1 MVLPRTTEK
10 RQIGSIWFD
19 ERLFFLKLTCLF
31 LIIAFMDHGSFLL
44 ASVYHNTNLPK
55 DVQIAQILYL
65 IKAINWSQKAYQI
78 YCFVW
83 LLHERGRKGTK
94 ILIICYLKRSIFHL
108 LLCHSTCYLESI
120 EPSLRSSF
128 LFPLTAELSQVSS
141 SALVA
146 NQE

>member
-1 MVLPRTTEK
+1 MAH
-10 RQIGSIWFD
+10 F
-19 ERLFFLKLTCLF
+19 
-31 LIIAFMDHGSFLL
+31 L
-44 ASVYHNTNLPK
+44 ASVYHDTNLPK

-120 EPSLRSSF
+120 EPALLSSF
-128 LFPLTAELSQVSS
+128 LFPLTTELSEVSS
-141 SALVA
+141 SALVV